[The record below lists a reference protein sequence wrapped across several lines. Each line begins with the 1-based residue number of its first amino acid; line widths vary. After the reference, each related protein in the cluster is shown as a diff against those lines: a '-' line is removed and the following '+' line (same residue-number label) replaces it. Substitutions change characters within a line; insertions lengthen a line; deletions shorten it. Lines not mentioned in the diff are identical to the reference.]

1 MKYLIMLAT
10 FLSVTLNAEAKDA
23 NGISMIWGAE
33 TCGQMVQDS
42 QDTNQAT
49 VDKMYLQGVSAGIN
63 AAVPGK
69 ADFFENT
76 DIESRYQFVLK
87 YCKDN
92 PLKNMWNGI
101 DELVK
106 ELTGKTTGQL
116 VPDNPKKTSRRM

>member
-10 FLSVTLNAEAKDA
+10 FFSVTLNAEAKDA
-23 NGISMIWGAE
+23 NGFSMIWGTE
-33 TCGQMVQDS
+33 TCGQMIQDS
-42 QDTNQAT
+42 QDINQAN
-49 VDKMYLQGVSAGIN
+49 VDRMYLQGVSAGIN

-106 ELTGKTTGQL
+106 ELTGKTTVQL
-116 VPDNPKKTSRRM
+116 VPDNPKKTLRRM